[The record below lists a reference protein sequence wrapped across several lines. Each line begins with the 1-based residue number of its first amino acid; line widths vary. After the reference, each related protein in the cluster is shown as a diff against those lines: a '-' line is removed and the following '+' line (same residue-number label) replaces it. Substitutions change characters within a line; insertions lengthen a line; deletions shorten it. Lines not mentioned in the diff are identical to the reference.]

1 MILAVDPGPVESA
14 YVRLEAGRVAE
25 AAKVPNGE
33 ILRIVEGWR
42 HWPLAVEMIA
52 SYGMPVGAEVFETC
66 VFIGRIW
73 QAYGREPIR
82 VRRIQVK
89 SHLCHS
95 ARANDASVRQAL
107 LDRWG
112 GKCTAICRKAAPGPL
127 YGVHGDAWAALAVAV
142 TVIDGWRKA

>member
-52 SYGMPVGAEVFETC
+52 S
-66 VFIGRIW
+66 
-73 QAYGREPIR
+73 
-82 VRRIQVK
+82 
-89 SHLCHS
+89 
-95 ARANDASVRQAL
+95 
-107 LDRWG
+107 
-112 GKCTAICRKAAPGPL
+112 
-127 YGVHGDAWAALAVAV
+127 
-142 TVIDGWRKA
+142 